1 MSLRSIVAIER
12 DGFDIRA
19 FAMEFDVFDESTD
32 LQSAVR
38 KACSEYMKTSDG
50 AESYYTVKG
59 ECFNWADFWDDV
71 PNSICE
77 KYGFRKINNI
87 VSDDDV
93 DWDEQ
98 LFDGYEDSGFEQ
110 AVDILEEFFDL
121 LRRNDVNADSY
132 LPWRENLFTKICDA
146 FRCMEKEAETE
157 KIYTRD
163 WAARILEFLEDMLS
177 DSGIILPSPEDD
189 DKDEDNEA
197 SLYGSTYSDLL
208 DSVESILTNWADD
221 VCPDNYISDEFSGN
235 C

>member
-1 MSLRSIVAIER
+1 MSLKSIVAIER

-50 AESYYTVKG
+50 AESYYTVKD

-77 KYGFRKINNI
+77 KYGFRKMNSI

-98 LFDGYEDSGFEQ
+98 LFDGYEDSRFECTEN
-110 AVDILEEFFDL
+110 ILEEFFDL
-121 LRRNDVNADSY
+121 LSESGANENSY
-132 LPWRENLFTKICDA
+132 APWRESLFTKICTVLG
-146 FRCMEKEAETE
+146 CMKEEAETE

-163 WAARILEFLEDMLS
+163 WAAKILEFFEDMLS
-177 DSGIILPSPEDD
+177 SSGIVLPSSGDD
-189 DKDEDNEA
+189 SKDEDNEA
-197 SLYGSTYSDLL
+197 VLYGSTYSDLL

-221 VCPDNYISDEFSGN
+221 VCPDNYISDEFSSN